1 MLKINVPLYTYRLFV
16 KRINNII
23 EHSETGRISLFE
35 ISEKYFHEFFAP
47 KEKTWVTVSFI
58 SCFQECNV
66 YTNKGTILTA
76 LQKVEGSSTFPIAFD
91 LDKKRLARDPTGK
104 VLANITYDNYFNCHG
119 FTFLNGKFWFLLDN
133 AKVETILRENNYQEC
148 DRSHLQEGGI
158 CLYYNSKNELIH
170 SGKMLDGIIQSKFG
184 VNTIIT
190 RGEPE
195 LIEKYSGLDLDMNKT
210 KYYNLG
216 AISFGGK

>member
-1 MLKINVPLYTYRLFV
+1 M

-35 ISEKYFHEFFAP
+35 ISERYFYEFFSP
-47 KEKTWVTVSFI
+47 TEKSWVTVSFI
-58 SCFQECNV
+58 SCFQECNI

-76 LQKVEGSSTFPIAFD
+76 LQKLDGTSTFPIVFD
-91 LDKKRLARDPTGK
+91 RNKKRVEGTSVTQ
-104 VLANITYDNYFNCHG
+104 VLDNITYNNYFNCHG

-133 AKVETILRENNYQEC
+133 PTVDLIIEENNYQIC
-148 DRSHLQEGGI
+148 DREALQEGGI
-158 CLYYNSKNELIH
+158 CLYYNYQNELIH
-170 SGKMLDGIIQSKFG
+170 SAKVLDGIIQSKFG

-190 RGEPE
+190 RGEQE
-195 LIEKYSGLDLDMNKT
+195 LIDKYSGLNLDTSKT

-216 AISFGGK
+216 AISFVGK

>member
-1 MLKINVPLYTYRLFV
+1 M

-35 ISEKYFHEFFAP
+35 ISERYFYEFFSP
-47 KEKTWVTVSFI
+47 TEKTWVTVSFI
-58 SCFQECNV
+58 SCFQECNI

-76 LQKVEGSSTFPIAFD
+76 LQKLDGTSTFPIVFD
-91 LDKKRLARDPTGK
+91 IDKKRLERTAVTK
-104 VLANITYDNYFNCHG
+104 VLENITYNNYFNCHG
-119 FTFLNGKFWFLLDN
+119 FTFLNGQFWFLLN
-133 AKVETILRENNYQEC
+133 NPTVELIIKENNYQVCGREA
-148 DRSHLQEGGI
+148 LQEGGI
-158 CLYYNSKNELIH
+158 CLYYNYQNELIH
-170 SGKMLDGIIQSKFG
+170 SAKVLDGIIQSKFG

-190 RGEPE
+190 RGEQE
-195 LIEKYSGLDLDMNKT
+195 LIDKYSGLNLDMSKT